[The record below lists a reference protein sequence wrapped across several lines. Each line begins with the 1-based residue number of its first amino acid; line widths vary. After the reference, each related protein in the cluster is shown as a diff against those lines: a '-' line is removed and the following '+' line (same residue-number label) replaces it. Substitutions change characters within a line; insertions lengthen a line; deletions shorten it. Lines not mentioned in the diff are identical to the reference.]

1 MLGGIAMKFSW
12 RTRAE
17 GAGIN
22 TQAQKPN
29 LVISAGYQVCW
40 EKFAVYFDI
49 ELRTVPLDEAH
60 LGLDLSKVMHYV
72 DDYTIGVVGILG
84 QTYTGCY
91 DDIQGL
97 NALLE
102 TYNQTAKISVPLHV
116 DAASGG
122 MYTPFVEPE
131 RLWDFRL
138 SQVVSINTSGHK
150 YGLVYPGVGWVVWRD
165 EQYLPKELIFDV
177 SYLGGTMPTMAINFS
192 RSASQIIGQYYN
204 FLRFGFE
211 GYRLIH
217 TNTQKVARYLSGVLQ
232 ETGYFRMYNDGS
244 HLPVVC
250 FALGE
255 DVEVLWSLYD
265 LSDRM
270 QMKGWQIPT
279 YPLPADLSDVII
291 QRFVCRAD
299 LEYSMAEELAEDL
312 KQAIEELNHAHVIRA
327 ALPANKV
334 SGFTH

>member
-1 MLGGIAMKFSW
+1 
-12 RTRAE
+12 
-17 GAGIN
+17 
-22 TQAQKPN
+22 
-29 LVISAGYQVCW
+29 
-40 EKFAVYFDI
+40 
-49 ELRTVPLDEAH
+49 VPLDEAH
-60 LGLDLSKVMHYV
+60 LGLDLRAVLDYV

-102 TYNQTAKISVPLHV
+102 TYNQTAQVSVPLHV

-122 MYTPFVEPE
+122 LFTPFVEPE

-150 YGLVYPGVGWVVWRD
+150 YGLVYPGVGWIVWRG
-165 EQYLPKELIFDV
+165 ERYLPKELIFNV

-211 GYRLIH
+211 GYRRIH
-217 TNTQKVARYLSGVLQ
+217 TNTQKVALFLSGVLA
-232 ETGYFRMYNDGS
+232 ETGYFRLYNDGS

-250 FALGE
+250 FALKE
-255 DVEVLWSLYD
+255 DAEVLWSLYD

-279 YPLPADLSDVII
+279 YPLPAALDDVII
-291 QRFVCRAD
+291 QRYVCRAD
-299 LEYSMAEELAEDL
+299 LEYNMAEELAEDL
-312 KQAIEELNHAHVIRA
+312 RQALEELNHAHVLRTA
-327 ALPANKV
+327 PPTNKI